1 MTDNHD
7 PHVGALVYCA
17 SVTLREVLPMTRTKI
32 AFLVAAVF
40 AFLLTAQEANAA
52 SVNLAGAFA
61 ARSSLVLQTHGCHRL
76 CRHGFGPSRPYGYHR
91 HAEHCVPIRCREWNW
106 GWLPWRWLNVRPD

>member
-1 MTDNHD
+1 
-7 PHVGALVYCA
+7 
-17 SVTLREVLPMTRTKI
+17 MTRTKI

-40 AFLLTAQEANAA
+40 AFLLTAQGANAA

-76 CRHGFGPSRPYGYHR
+76 CRHGYGPTGPYGYHR
-91 HAEHCVPIRCREWNW
+91 HTQDCAPTRCREWNW